1 MNSFARQL
9 KLITVAS
16 VLVSSSAFALST
28 GDVEAL
34 NQKLA
39 STKVAEL
46 PATAAKL
53 VSKASQADRVET
65 AKIAV
70 LAVAK
75 NNPAALSTVLTAVLR
90 RSPET
95 TDEVVSALLKEAPE
109 MVKTIVSSAVFATGK
124 DIQVLALAAQIVPD
138 SMASVRTEVASAK
151 ARRALSSTA
160 SKAISVDVSDTNS
173 TTTTLIQ
180 TNTSAVVT
188 KVEKP
193 AYVSADPNRP

>member
-16 VLVSSSAFALST
+16 VLVSSSAFALSS

-53 VSKASQADRVET
+53 VSKASQADRIET
-65 AKIAV
+65 AKVAV

-75 NNPAALSTVLTAVLR
+75 NNPAALSTVVTAVLR
-90 RSPET
+90 RTPEA
-95 TDEVVSALLKEAPE
+95 TDEVVSALLKQAPE
-109 MVKTIVSSAVFATGK
+109 MVKTIVSAAVFATGK
-124 DIQVLALAAQIVPD
+124 DVQVLALAAQVVPD
-138 SMASVRTEVASAK
+138 SMAAVRAEVASAK
-151 ARRALSSTA
+151 ARRALSTPS
-160 SKAISVDVSDTNS
+160 SKLIIDVGS
-173 TTTTLIQ
+173 
-180 TNTSAVVT
+180 TNTPGVTLTQSQTTNIVTVVEVDPYSG
-188 KVEKP
+188 K
-193 AYVSADPNRP
+193 DPNRL